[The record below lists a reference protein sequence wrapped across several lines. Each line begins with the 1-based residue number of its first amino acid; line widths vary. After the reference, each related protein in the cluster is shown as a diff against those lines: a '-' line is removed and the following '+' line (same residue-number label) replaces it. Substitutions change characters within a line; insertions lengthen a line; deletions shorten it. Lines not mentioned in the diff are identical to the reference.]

1 MPDEEPTEPTQPEPA
16 TGDDLAAEVEKWK
29 KLARQ
34 NEAQA
39 KANAEAA
46 KRLAELEDRDKSEAQ
61 RLTEQQK
68 AAEERAA
75 KAERELLRLRVAAR
89 KGLTEAQAKRLSGDS
104 EEELEAD
111 AEDLLASFAP
121 PEKDDTPSPS
131 DRRAPKER
139 LRPGAAPDAE
149 PEESD
154 PSKLADAVS
163 KAKYG
168 Y

>member
-1 MPDEEPTEPTQPEPA
+1 MPDNDQTAADDQDTGAATEPA
-16 TGDDLAAEVEKWK
+16 DLTAELEKWK

-39 KANAEAA
+39 KANADAA

-68 AAEERAA
+68 AAEDRAA

-89 KGLTEAQAKRLSGDS
+89 KGLTEAQAKRLTGDS

-111 AEDLLASFAP
+111 ADDLLSSFAP
-121 PEKDDTPSPS
+121 PPPAEDDD
-131 DRRAPKER
+131 DRRRPKER
-139 LRPGAAPDAE
+139 LRSGGDPEAEPAPDT
-149 PEESD
+149 
-154 PSKLADAVS
+154 SKIADEILS
-163 KAKYG
+163 RG
-168 Y
+168 W